1 MKIDIIT
8 ALPDFYKSLNLS
20 LIGKAQENNLVNINI
35 INLYDFGIGI
45 HKSID
50 DSPYGGGSGMVLMPE
65 VAKNAIDSVLEES
78 SILIIPTARGYIY
91 DQTEAKKIASA
102 KHLVFLNSRFEG
114 YDERIVDYYIDKG
127 VAVLQYS
134 IGDYIL
140 FGSDVATQVILET
153 SIRLLPGVLGNSD
166 SLVIE
171 SFCDGLLEHN
181 SYTRP
186 KIWKNLKVPEVLL
199 GGNHKKI
206 DDFRLVDSQSRTKK
220 YRPDLFE

>member
-8 ALPDFYKSLNLS
+8 SLPDFYKSFDLS
-20 LIGKAQENNLVNINI
+20 LIGKARKRSLVDINIVNI
-35 INLYDFGIGI
+35 YDFGVGV

-65 VAKNAIDSVLEES
+65 VAKNAIDNVLSES
-78 SILIIPTARGYIY
+78 SILIIPTARGYVY
-91 DQTEAKKIASA
+91 NQTEAKKIALA

-114 YDERIVDYYIDKG
+114 YDERIVEHYINKG
-127 VAVLQYS
+127 VEVLQYS

-166 SLVIE
+166 SLTIE

-186 KIWKNLKVPEVLL
+186 KVWKNLKVPGVLL
-199 GGNHKKI
+199 DGNHKKI
-206 DDFRLVDSQSRTKK
+206 DDFRLIDSQNRTKK
-220 YRPDLFE
+220 YRPDLLR